1 MENKTNNKASDF
13 IKNEVLSI
21 ERKSF
26 IFRMIAAAV
35 GYTGITFWLNAIRA
49 TASLWF
55 IWVLIIIQFTLYIFI
70 FIASYRRAVVCGLNK
85 ALGIIIFIALAILGR
100 VNDWELIIIPLT
112 IVVMLLVSA
121 SAKNISDKGKL
132 LLPENSN
139 N

>member
-1 MENKTNNKASDF
+1 
-13 IKNEVLSI
+13 
-21 ERKSF
+21 
-26 IFRMIAAAV
+26 
-35 GYTGITFWLNAIRA
+35 
-49 TASLWF
+49 
-55 IWVLIIIQFTLYIFI
+55 
-70 FIASYRRAVVCGLNK
+70 VCGLNK